1 MTRVN
6 VELAGALLSSI
17 AAWADLTPEGIRR
30 FYPDWDPSRET
41 YQTDLER
48 FVRIQAKRKSERY
61 HPQGLEMIKASM
73 RWVLSSAPDYAD
85 EWYDAAL
92 CALDPPPRPMV
103 LLWQWAWDA
112 VFGDEP
118 WSIDGETF
126 ELYVDY
132 DEIVTEQGWEERRPP
147 NPKPFTWPRPDPA

>member
-6 VELAGALLSSI
+6 VELAGSLLGFL
-17 AAWADLTPEGIRR
+17 AAWADLTPESLRR
-30 FYPDWDPSRET
+30 LHPSWNPHPDT
-41 YQTDLER
+41 YLTDLEA
-48 FVRIQAKRKSERY
+48 FVRAEARSKADLY
-61 HPQGLEMIKASM
+61 HPQGLEMIKAAM
-73 RWVLSSAPDYAD
+73 RWVLVEAPGYAD
-85 EWYDAAL
+85 DWYDGWL